1 MANPRPTRRKKKRR
15 KRRSKELKLALLAV
29 LVMIAFPCRAQTTT
43 GIAETT
49 GACSPAVSGNNNQ
62 LTINCQDVSKDQAAR
77 ITSILNRI
85 LAKQIDPDVVMLQ
98 LDELKKLIQQY
109 IKNATPPPGL
119 PTVTRPDPPMGV
131 VVAIDGDWGSAA
143 RGMAGQINNFL
154 DSQGEPQS
162 KPEESLVAFLVR
174 ANTWNSNVMD
184 QYKKQFGAQ
193 VVTMVGILTEKQ
205 VLDGQVAQL
214 ARDPVN
220 PIGVRALAEQ
230 LDAAGKKYKEKYG
243 PN

>member
-1 MANPRPTRRKKKRR
+1 M
-15 KRRSKELKLALLAV
+15 KLALLSV

-43 GIAETT
+43 GKAETT

-62 LTINCQDVSKDQAAR
+62 VTINCQDVSKDQAAR

-85 LAKQIDPDVVMLQ
+85 LAKQIDPDAVMIK
-98 LDELKKLIQQY
+98 LDELEKLINLY
-109 IKNATPPPGL
+109 IKNTTPPSGL
-119 PTVTRPDPPMGV
+119 PTVTRVLKPQPPTGMI
-131 VVAIDGDWGSAA
+131 VAMDGDWGLAA
-143 RGMAGQINNFL
+143 RGMAAQINNFL
-154 DSQGEPQS
+154 NNQGEPQP
-162 KPEESLVAFLVR
+162 KPEENLVTFLVR
-174 ANTWNSNVMD
+174 SNTWNANVMD

-193 VVTMVGILTEKQ
+193 VVTMVRILTEKQ
-205 VLDGQVAQL
+205 VLDEQVAQL

-230 LDAAGKKYKEKYG
+230 LDAAGKKYKETYG